1 MKISVALCTYNGA
14 RFILEQLQSIASQ
27 TLLPDEVI
35 ISDDG
40 SSDGTIEIVEQFS
53 TRAPFKLQFFKN
65 SSRLGVTKNFERAI
79 SLCSGDIVFLCDQDD
94 VWLPQK
100 IATMVPLFLANEKVG
115 LVFSNA
121 FITDSQLNRL
131 GHTVWDT
138 FRLDKKGQ
146 MTLRSDRATSFLIR
160 RNVITGATAAFR
172 LTLRD
177 KVLPIPDAWMHDE
190 WIAIIASTISH
201 IEPVDM
207 PLIMYRQHDKNV
219 IGGRRLNL
227 LEKISL
233 ARKTLPDSV
242 DAEILRYSELYR
254 QLHATTDSKVT
265 LDDLYEIQNKIKH
278 LNARKTVFYCN
289 FGDRFRVVIR
299 ELVTLGYH
307 RYSRGWSSV
316 LTDLILRNNRP

>member
-40 SSDGTIEIVEQFS
+40 SSDGSLEIVERFS
-53 TRAPFKLQFFKN
+53 TRAPFKLQCFKN

-138 FRLDKKGQ
+138 FRLDKNGLETLKG
-146 MTLRSDRATSFLIR
+146 SKAISFLIR

-172 LTLRD
+172 MSLRD
-177 KVLPIPDAWMHDE
+177 KMLPIPDVWTHDA
-190 WIAIIASTISH
+190 WIAIIAATASQ
-201 IEPVDM
+201 IEAVDS
-207 PLIMYRQHDKNV
+207 PLILYRQHDRNV
-219 IGGRRLNL
+219 IGGRRFNIIENIL
-227 LEKISL
+227 L
-233 ARKTLPDSV
+233 ARKTAPDSV
-242 DAEILRYSELYR
+242 DMEILRASELYR
-254 QLHATTDSKVT
+254 QLQAMTNLKVT
-265 LDDLYEIQNKIKH
+265 LEDLNEIQNKIEH
-278 LNARKTVFYCN
+278 LKARRAVFCCN
-289 FGDRFRVVIR
+289 FWNRIRIVTR
-299 ELVTLGYH
+299 ELIESRYSK
-307 RYSRGWSSV
+307 YSRGWSSAI
-316 LTDLILRNNRP
+316 TDLVLRSNRP